1 MTVLGIKLQ
10 NPAKNF
16 TCTHRQQEPVAL
28 MEVGTDDPEIPLPS
42 FKSNLGGMYIMMQ
55 CTVPSSAL
63 CHVCTTTTRLHSV
76 YIVPILPATSLG
88 VLLGNIVAISGHRLQ
103 WPTGLKNVQQ
113 HFVSARKRVL
123 NLQLLM
129 RRMGLNHY

>member
-1 MTVLGIKLQ
+1 MTVLGMKLH

-42 FKSNLGGMYIMMQ
+42 FKSNLGGNIMMQ

-88 VLLGNIVAISGHRLQ
+88 VLLGNIVAISGHSIGRSGHQ
-103 WPTGLKNVQQ
+103 D
-113 HFVSARKRVL
+113 
-123 NLQLLM
+123 
-129 RRMGLNHY
+129 

>member
-1 MTVLGIKLQ
+1 
-10 NPAKNF
+10 
-16 TCTHRQQEPVAL
+16 

-42 FKSNLGGMYIMMQ
+42 FKSNLGGNIMMQ

-88 VLLGNIVAISGHRLQ
+88 VLLGNIVAISGHSIGHMPQ
-103 WPTGLKNVQQ
+103 WPPGLKN
-113 HFVSARKRVL
+113 F
-123 NLQLLM
+123 
-129 RRMGLNHY
+129 